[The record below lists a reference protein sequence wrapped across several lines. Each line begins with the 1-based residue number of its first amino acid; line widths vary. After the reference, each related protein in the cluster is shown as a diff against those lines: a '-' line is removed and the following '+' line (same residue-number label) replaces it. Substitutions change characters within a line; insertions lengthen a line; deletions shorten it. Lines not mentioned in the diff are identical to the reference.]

1 MSDDFNDRKLILTLI
16 GLLLLA
22 AGIVIGFFGP
32 LEMYCFTLFS
42 EGGRFYYEGF
52 GFGSFMFGNIA
63 AQIIG
68 YYLIG
73 AVGVT
78 LGYGHVTMRRWARK
92 LTLTLLWFWV
102 IFGVPLTIVFLFV
115 LFASKELSIVSGL
128 VALVL
133 AGLAYLVAPWL
144 LMRFYRS
151 RDVRLTFETRDAKL
165 SWIDNL
171 PQPVLVLGALLLFF
185 VVVLHI
191 PIFFSGLFPFF
202 GLLLV
207 DLEGIFVLDV
217 SIVCLTGLA
226 WGLLKLKP
234 WAWWGALVFTSLL
247 TVSVIVTFVQY
258 SLTDIL
264 SRMRFPPTEME
275 ALQNLPFH
283 GFHLALMVG
292 VPLLIAL
299 GLLVFSKP
307 HFSRPLPNPSD
318 QA

>member
-1 MSDDFNDRKLILTLI
+1 MSEDFQDRRLLLTLI
-16 GLLLLA
+16 GIFLVA

-32 LEMYCFTLFS
+32 LEMYCFYLFS
-42 EGGRFYYEGF
+42 EGGPFHYEGF

-73 AVGVT
+73 IVGVC
-78 LGYGHVTMRRWARK
+78 LGYSHLAMRRWARK

-102 IFGVPLTIVFLFV
+102 IFGIPLTIVFLFV
-115 LFASKELSIVSGL
+115 LFASKDPSIVGGL
-128 VALVL
+128 IALVL
-133 AGLAYLVAPWL
+133 AGLAYFAAPWL
-144 LMRFYRS
+144 LIQFYRS
-151 RDVRLTFETRDAKL
+151 RDTRLTFEAHDAKP

-171 PQPVLVLGALLLFF
+171 PQPVLVLSALLLFY

-217 SIVCLTGLA
+217 SIVCLLGLT
-226 WGLLKLKP
+226 WGVLKLKP
-234 WAWWGALVFTSLL
+234 WAWWGTLVVVSLL
-247 TVSVIVTFVQY
+247 TVSVIVTLVQY
-258 SLTDIL
+258 DLTDIL

-292 VPLLIAL
+292 VPLLVIL
-299 GLLVFSKP
+299 GLLIASRP
-307 HFSRPLPNPSD
+307 HFMPTSS
-318 QA
+318 Q

>member
-1 MSDDFNDRKLILTLI
+1 MSEDFQDRRLLLTLI
-16 GLLLLA
+16 GIFLVA

-32 LEMYCFTLFS
+32 LEMYCFYLFS
-42 EGGRFYYEGF
+42 EGGPFHYEGF

-73 AVGVT
+73 IVGVC
-78 LGYGHVTMRRWARK
+78 LGYSHLAMRRCARK

-102 IFGVPLTIVFLFV
+102 IFGIPLTIVFLFV
-115 LFASKELSIVSGL
+115 LFASKDPSIVGGL
-128 VALVL
+128 IALVL
-133 AGLAYLVAPWL
+133 AGLAYFAAPWL
-144 LMRFYRS
+144 LIQFYRS
-151 RDVRLTFETRDAKL
+151 RDTRLTFEAHDAKP

-171 PQPVLVLGALLLFF
+171 PQPVLVLSALLLFY

-217 SIVCLTGLA
+217 SIVCLLGLT
-226 WGLLKLKP
+226 WGVLKLKP
-234 WAWWGALVFTSLL
+234 WAWWGTLVVVSLL
-247 TVSVIVTFVQY
+247 TVSVIVTLVQY
-258 SLTDIL
+258 DLTDIL

-292 VPLLIAL
+292 VPLLVIL
-299 GLLVFSKP
+299 GLLIASRP
-307 HFSRPLPNPSD
+307 HFMPTSS
-318 QA
+318 Q